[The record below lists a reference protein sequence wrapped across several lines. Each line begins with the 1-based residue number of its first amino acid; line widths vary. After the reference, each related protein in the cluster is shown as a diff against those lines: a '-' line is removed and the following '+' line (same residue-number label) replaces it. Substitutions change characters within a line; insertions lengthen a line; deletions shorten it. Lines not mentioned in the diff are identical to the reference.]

1 VAADQS
7 REDLE
12 VLCDSLAVCGLQGT
26 LSPGILLFHERFAFM
41 GCSVMSAPLKK
52 GFLIGITA
60 LALGGAFATTPS
72 PAEAQIYYGYGY
84 QPAGYYYG
92 NPYGYYGYRPA
103 YRYGYGY
110 PYYYRRRSSGGA
122 VAAGLIGGFALGALA
137 ATAARPSYYYPTRY
151 RYRDC
156 IVERRRV
163 VLRSGRVA
171 IRRVRTC
178 Y

>member
-1 VAADQS
+1 M
-7 REDLE
+7 
-12 VLCDSLAVCGLQGT
+12 T
-26 LSPGILLFHERFAFM
+26 
-41 GCSVMSAPLKK
+41 APAKK
-52 GFLIGITA
+52 GFLIGMAA
-60 LALGGAFATTPS
+60 LALGGALATTP
-72 PAEAQIYYGYGY
+72 AKAQVFYGRGYGPEGPYYTYGDRYGYHTVRPSYGYGY
-84 QPAGYYYG
+84 
-92 NPYGYYGYRPA
+92 NYGYGYPY

-122 VAAGLIGGFALGALA
+122 VAAGLIGGLALGALA